1 MKAKVRLTGQAKEEY
16 QKLEKLVNEEEKKG
30 IESSENQTLFRS
42 IKQKIELLKQDPLCG
57 EVVKKNKIP
66 KNLDVDNLFKLR
78 LANFWRMLYTIR
90 RQEIEI
96 YCFILTINDHDEYD
110 KTFKGKKRA

>member
-1 MKAKVRLTGQAKEEY
+1 MNAKVRLASQAKDEY
-16 QKLEKLVNEEEKKG
+16 QKLEGLVNEEEKKG
-30 IESSENQTLFRS
+30 IKSSENQTLFRS
-42 IKQKIELLKQDPLCG
+42 INQKIEMLKQDPLCG

-96 YCFILTINDHDEYD
+96 FCFILVIESHTKYD
-110 KTFKGKKRA
+110 KRFKGKKRP